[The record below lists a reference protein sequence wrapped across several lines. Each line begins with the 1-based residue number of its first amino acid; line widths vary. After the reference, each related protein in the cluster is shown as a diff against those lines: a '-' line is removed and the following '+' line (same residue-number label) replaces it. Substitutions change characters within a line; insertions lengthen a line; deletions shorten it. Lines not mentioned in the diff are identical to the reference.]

1 VCAAMR
7 LLLIGIGREKLPA
20 PASARHQGRLLL
32 RQIFARDC
40 RLGLKLSLAGHGE
53 ENNHSVRAGNPEF
66 ELHRGAPLVE
76 TDEWCRHSSPSTL

>member
-1 VCAAMR
+1 MC

-40 RLGLKLSLAGHGE
+40 RLGVKLSLAGRGE
-53 ENNHSVRAGNPEF
+53 ENNHSARAAILRLRCIAVPPWWKQMNG
-66 ELHRGAPLVE
+66 
-76 TDEWCRHSSPSTL
+76 CRHSSPLTL